1 MLPARQDKRVMQDRG
16 ENIKFS
22 GKPNTVAVPEKAIR
36 QYWPANDIINDISNV
51 PRPRGG
57 STTPTHLIWVIYLL
71 THV

>member
-22 GKPNTVAVPEKAIR
+22 GKQNTVAVPEKAIR

-51 PRPRGG
+51 LRPRGRINH
-57 STTPTHLIWVIYLL
+57 TNTPHLGQI
-71 THV
+71 

>member
-1 MLPARQDKRVMQDRG
+1 MQDRG

-22 GKPNTVAVPEKAIR
+22 GKQNTVAVPEKAIR
-36 QYWPANDIINDISNV
+36 QYWPANDISNV